1 MADNSKP
8 VIELNIPV
16 QVDEKKQESSAAAE
30 VPKDPNM
37 IEEMPTITTLLQRKK
52 LGVAKAAPAP
62 SKPAAAPPAA
72 APAPEPEPVAVSTA
86 PEISLDPIVAV
97 KPDAA
102 PAAAASVATEA
113 PIAVAAPI
121 SVEPAAPISIEPAV
135 VVAVPAA
142 ENAAGTSEDMAP
154 VIAPAAR
161 RARGASAGAVTPGL
175 GTPGLGTPVQRR
187 KGEPPVFRG
196 TLMLEKL
203 ELKAFQ
209 KMLGKHKKNANLK
222 KLDCL
227 GYFAC
232 RFAEIAY
239 FEVTQPGSLQGV
251 LGFGNPRLVGDIRS
265 AAATPQL
272 LPSLFEVLAQG
283 EIFVGA
289 VESLREEDRAGL
301 LSLGFSVADIVGAF
315 PMTQKKAVTGLW
327 LCTAPSMGEIPPK
340 EIAAIK
346 KTFTGLVF

>member
-16 QVDEKKQESSAAAE
+16 QVDEKKQDSAAPAAAA
-30 VPKDPNM
+30 KDPNM

-52 LGVAKAAPAP
+52 LGVAKPAAAAP
-62 SKPAAAPPAA
+62 SKPAAEEPAA
-72 APAPEPEPVAVSTA
+72 APAPEPEPAAVSSA
-86 PEISLDPIVAV
+86 PEISLEPVVAV
-97 KPDAA
+97 TAEAA
-102 PAAAASVATEA
+102 PAAAAA
-113 PIAVAAPI
+113 PIAEAAPI
-121 SVEPAAPISIEPAV
+121 AIEPAAPMSVEPAV

-142 ENAAGTSEDMAP
+142 VDAAPAAEDSAP

-161 RARGASAGAVTPGL
+161 RTRGAAAAAVTPGM
-175 GTPGLGTPVQRR
+175 GTPVQRR

-227 GYFAC
+227 GYFST

-251 LGFGNPRLVGDIRS
+251 LGFGNPRLVGDIRG

-301 LSLGFSVADIVGAF
+301 LALGFSVADIVGAF

-327 LCTAPSMGEIPPK
+327 LCTAPSLGEIPPK
-340 EIAAIK
+340 EITAIK